1 MIISKNKS
9 NKPCYYINIVLI
21 FYFLINTV
29 LTYSQTDS
37 LANKNC
43 IVDFEKNQFDYLGID
58 SLNQKQGYWG
68 IETEVLLLI
77 ERDTGIVL
85 NCKEFGYYLD
95 NKKEG
100 IWNVYLI
107 KNGSEIISHR
117 FYMNDELLYE
127 IQYYNKKPIAIVR
140 RKTISRKNNQGE
152 TSINFVFDEIRF
164 NKNGEVE
171 YREYVTPEGLIQ
183 KDYYNR

>member
-1 MIISKNKS
+1 MITSKNKS
-9 NKPCYYINIVLI
+9 NKPCFNVSIILVLC
-21 FYFLINTV
+21 FLTNSII
-29 LTYSQTDS
+29 TYSQTDS
-37 LANKNC
+37 FANKNY

-68 IETEVLLLI
+68 VDTEVLLLI

-85 NCKEFGYYLD
+85 NCKEFGYYFD
-95 NKKEG
+95 DKKEG
-100 IWNVYLI
+100 IWNVYLT
-107 KNGSEIISHR
+107 KDGSEIISHR
-117 FYMNDELLYE
+117 FYMQDELLYE
-127 IQYYNKKPIAIVR
+127 VQYYNKKPIAIVR

-164 NKNGEVE
+164 NKNGELE
-171 YREYVTPEGLIQ
+171 YREHVTPDGLIQ